1 MKFWFVI
8 TIYLV
13 LYYKT
18 ARAHIECA
26 PTGSQNGKI
35 TRRGGFYIRP
45 LNCAL
50 SPVST
55 GEHGSPLHSLKF
67 QNLKIPLF
75 HL

>member
-26 PTGSQNGKI
+26 PTVGNEAVYFFASFPAINPDRQLI
-35 TRRGGFYIRP
+35 
-45 LNCAL
+45 A
-50 SPVST
+50 ST
-55 GEHGSPLHSLKF
+55 STSSTTAVP
-67 QNLKIPLF
+67 
-75 HL
+75 